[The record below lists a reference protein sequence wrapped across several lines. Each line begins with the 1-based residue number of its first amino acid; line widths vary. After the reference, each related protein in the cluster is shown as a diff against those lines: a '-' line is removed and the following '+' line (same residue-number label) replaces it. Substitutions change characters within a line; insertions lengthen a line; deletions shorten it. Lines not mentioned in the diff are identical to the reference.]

1 MKIDVRNNNVDQA
14 LRVLKKKLQQ
24 DGFFNELRQREFYES
39 KGTKKRREKNAAI
52 RRYRREEEKR
62 REEGKRKRRNKDRN
76 KHEPTKPTK
85 TTQPSLD
92 RSKAAQL
99 FGIWVSFML
108 IRGASDLPLPV
119 GSCSRCTAN
128 DHCGARRC
136 FAKQR

>member
-62 REEGKRKRRNKDRN
+62 REE
-76 KHEPTKPTK
+76 
-85 TTQPSLD
+85 
-92 RSKAAQL
+92 
-99 FGIWVSFML
+99 
-108 IRGASDLPLPV
+108 RGY
-119 GSCSRCTAN
+119 
-128 DHCGARRC
+128 
-136 FAKQR
+136 